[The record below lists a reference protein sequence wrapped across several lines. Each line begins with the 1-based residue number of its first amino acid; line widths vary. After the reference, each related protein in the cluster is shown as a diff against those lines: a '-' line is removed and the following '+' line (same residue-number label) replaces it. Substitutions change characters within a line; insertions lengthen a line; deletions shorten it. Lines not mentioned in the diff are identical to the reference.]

1 MQFHIE
7 GKIMK
12 KPTHFVRK
20 KIVQALLT
28 SGTLLTSVS
37 VFAIEE
43 TSNAAAKTELP
54 QATAATEDA
63 EQAEKIKARLAEI
76 DAEAKAAAKA
86 ADVAKNGYY
95 VERKSYGTQ
104 KETEPPRYVKQANK
118 TWLKDY
124 EAFEDLNWLDLGLE
138 YRARFEHRD
147 NDFRRNT
154 ENIDEPILLRTRA
167 YVGIKDILDPLR
179 LAIEVQDSRRNHSDY
194 TREYDTRDVDQS
206 DVIQGY
212 AELYFKETPFGKDDL
227 GNNRPFSVKAGRLAW
242 ESLDR
247 RLIARNEWRNTTN
260 SFQGVRAILGEKR
273 NDWQLEAFAVKP
285 VQRFTTK
292 LDEVDHSQDFYGVIG
307 DWRGWSE
314 YVTLQP
320 YYFLLKQDGNKVK
333 YNPDGK
339 EYSDRAFF
347 TAAQQ
352 NEARIDRTIHTAG
365 LRAYAAFNSG
375 WDYDASYVK
384 QWGDQD
390 RFLSNAL
397 GKINVDHD
405 AHAYNA
411 EVGYTFKTSWKPRV
425 SASYGVASGD
435 DRTAVAAN
443 DRSNNQRFDRLFGF
457 ARPWSN
463 NDYIQMENIRTPK
476 LHLEFDPKVSFLE
489 NVKVDTSFS
498 WYRLDSASDRWNAGA
513 NLQDR
518 TGKSGTDLGKE
529 IDLRVRFPL
538 NQYASLNIGYA
549 HFWAGDFVKDAAKI
563 ASNRNDPT
571 RSDSSNFFYT
581 ELTLLGF

>member
-1 MQFHIE
+1 VKKAKLHQQLFNKKKLAYPFILGGIFLSSGFAYAAE
-7 GKIMK
+7 AEATLTEPAQELSQEDKIQK
-12 KPTHFVRK
+12 
-20 KIVQALLT
+20 
-28 SGTLLTSVS
+28 
-37 VFAIEE
+37 
-43 TSNAAAKTELP
+43 
-54 QATAATEDA
+54 
-63 EQAEKIKARLAEI
+63 EKIAARLKEL

-86 ADVAKNGYY
+86 AAVAQNGYY
-95 VERKSYGTQ
+95 VERRSYGTQ

-124 EAFEDLNWLDLGLE
+124 DAFADVDWLDLGLE
-138 YRARFEHRD
+138 YRARYEIRD
-147 NDFRRNT
+147 NDFRRN
-154 ENIDEPILLRTRA
+154 DERVDQPLLLRTRA
-167 YVGIKDILDPLR
+167 YVGIKEILDPLR
-179 LAIEVQDSRRNHSDY
+179 LALEVQDSRRNHSDY
-194 TREYDTRDVDQS
+194 TREVDTRDVDQS

-227 GNNRPFSVKAGRLAW
+227 GNNRPFWVRAGRLAW

-260 SFQGVRAILGEKR
+260 SFQGVRANIGEKK

-307 DWRGWSE
+307 DWRRWSE

-320 YYFLLKQDGNKVK
+320 YYFLLKQDGDKVK

-339 EYSDRAFF
+339 EYSDRTYF
-347 TAAQQ
+347 TPAQQ
-352 NEARIDRTIHTAG
+352 NEAKIDRTVHTAG
-365 LRAYAAFNSG
+365 LRAYGVFNSG

-384 QWGDQD
+384 QWGDQE
-390 RFLSNAL
+390 RFLSS
-397 GKINVDHD
+397 INRRITVDNE
-405 AHAYNA
+405 AKAYNA

-435 DRTAVAAN
+435 NRPTSGAN
-443 DRSNNQRFDRLFGF
+443 DRGDNQRFDRLFGF

-463 NDYIQMENIRTPK
+463 NDYIQMENIKTPK
-476 LHLEFDPKVSFLE
+476 VHLEFDPIVPFLK

-518 TGKSGTDLGKE
+518 SGNSGKDLGKE
-529 IDLRVRFPL
+529 LDMRVRFPI

-549 HFWAGDFVKDAAKI
+549 HFWAGDFVKDAVKI
-563 ASNRNDPT
+563 PTNRNDPNRT
-571 RSDSSNFFYT
+571 DSSDFFYT
-581 ELTLLGF
+581 ELTVLGF